1 MMLPPQST
9 HTRILNVF
17 PANAFECASP
27 LKSLVDL
34 IEMMGQWVDMAM
46 SGGTCKYSPHHRPY
60 TETGVDSKRNFSVFR
75 YVTIN
80 NQKNPHDFDLMQFR

>member
-1 MMLPPQST
+1 MMLPPPST

-60 TETGVDSKRNFSVFR
+60 TETGVASNEIFSAA
-75 YVTIN
+75 TIK
-80 NQKNPHDFDLMQFR
+80 NQTVWSLHGHFKAF

>member
-1 MMLPPQST
+1 MMLLPPPST

-27 LKSLVDL
+27 LKSLVHL

-60 TETGVDSKRNFSVFR
+60 TETGVASNEIFSAA
-75 YVTIN
+75 TIK
-80 NQKNPHDFDLMQFR
+80 NQTVWSLHGHFKAF